1 MLNNVSGYKKLQ
13 PQYTESELQLPGV
26 KFESVNIDKLYTY
39 FDSCDTLINNA
50 ITVENMKSG
59 MSLRLKAR
67 RTCLN
72 YQPFSYKMAINSD
85 KDMQGMLRIYL
96 GPAFDNVKQDM
107 VYLQKYYNYFVEMDR
122 FVVTLRPGSNNIERH
137 SSESIFTMPDMMPSD
152 MLYERMNKAI
162 SGSEPLMYPEGMFG
176 LSERL
181 TLPRGKPEGMKFKMF
196 FFLSPLEEN
205 NMKIYELPMLGK
217 VMFDDKPFGFPLDR
231 PMWAWNYT
239 IPNMYF
245 KDVLIYNRENE
256 KERMSY

>member
-1 MLNNVSGYKKLQ
+1 
-13 PQYTESELQLPGV
+13 
-26 KFESVNIDKLYTY
+26 
-39 FDSCDTLINNA
+39 
-50 ITVENMKSG
+50 
-59 MSLRLKAR
+59 
-67 RTCLN
+67 
-72 YQPFSYKMAINSD
+72 
-85 KDMQGMLRIYL
+85 
-96 GPAFDNVKQDM
+96 
-107 VYLQKYYNYFVEMDR
+107 
-122 FVVTLRPGSNNIERH
+122 
-137 SSESIFTMPDMMPSD
+137 MMPSD